1 MSVPSPSRSRSPSL
15 SAPTPP
21 APGAPGMK
29 GARAMKRTPAKVR
42 ALRLAGGAG
51 QYLALACYLIFLG
64 FPLLWLLSTSF
75 KTARELGSLDPAW
88 LPRHP
93 GLDNYR
99 AAFDAQ
105 PLLRSALNSLVVACA
120 ASLISVT
127 VAVPAAYAL
136 ARHRSLVGRASS
148 VWILVSQ
155 TFPFVLVIIPLFLVL
170 KNLRLIDS
178 IAGLIAVYV
187 VWNLPFSLWMLQG
200 YVKAVPPSLEEA
212 AAIDGAGRVR
222 TLVSVVLPLLAPGLV
237 ATLMFSFVTAWNEFF
252 FALVLLKSP
261 ENQTMSVI
269 LTRFLGAEGV
279 ADLGPLAA
287 ASVLATIPGL
297 VFFALLQRRL
307 VGGMLAGAVKA

>member
-1 MSVPSPSRSRSPSL
+1 MSAT
-15 SAPTPP
+15 SALP
-21 APGAPGMK
+21 
-29 GARAMKRTPAKVR
+29 KVR
-42 ALRLAGGAG
+42 VLRAAGRTG
-51 QYLALACYLIFLG
+51 QYVALLGFLVFLA
-64 FPLLWLLSTSF
+64 FPLLWLVSTSF
-75 KTARELGSLDPAW
+75 KSPQELGSINPTW
-88 LPRHP
+88 LPVHP

-105 PLLRSALNSLVVACA
+105 PLLHSALNSLIVAVS
-120 ASLISVT
+120 ASVISVSI
-127 VAVPAAYAL
+127 AVPAAYVMVRYKTRVSQA
-136 ARHRSLVGRASS
+136 GT

-155 TFPFVLVIIPLFLVL
+155 MFPFVLVIIPLFLVL
-170 KNLRLIDS
+170 KNLHLINS
-178 IAGLIAVYV
+178 LIGLILVYV

-200 YVKAVPPSLEEA
+200 YVKSVPRSLEEA
-212 AAIDGAGRVR
+212 AAMDGAGRLR

-287 ASVLATIPGL
+287 ASVLATIPSL
-297 VFFALLQRRL
+297 LFFALLQRRL
-307 VGGMLAGAVKA
+307 VGGMLSGAVKG